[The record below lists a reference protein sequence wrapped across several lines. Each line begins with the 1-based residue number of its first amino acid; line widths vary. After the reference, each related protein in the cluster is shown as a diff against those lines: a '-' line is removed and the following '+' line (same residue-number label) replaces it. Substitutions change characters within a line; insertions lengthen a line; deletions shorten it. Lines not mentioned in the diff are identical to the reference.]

1 MRSKG
6 QNIFFLK
13 EVMLHIKLKGMEH
26 RVPCKHKPCHLYT
39 HPLNLGWGQSSKYFF
54 LKVVMLHIKVMGV
67 VHRAKYM
74 PIFSVH
80 TPSSP
85 DVRSRGQNTYYS
97 KISHVAIQFKGSRA

>member
-1 MRSKG
+1 
-6 QNIFFLK
+6 
-13 EVMLHIKLKGMEH
+13 
-26 RVPCKHKPCHLYT
+26 
-39 HPLNLGWGQSSKYFF
+39 
-54 LKVVMLHIKVMGV
+54 MLHIKVMGV

-97 KISHVAIQFKGSRA
+97 KISHVAFQFKGSRAFSTMQAHILSLHIPWVSGVGQNVDSETFFSENNIAYQIDGNFA